1 MKEKLKGKPLS
12 IVMVVKILI
21 WILQSYNFTIS
32 HAQNNQDLC
41 DRSGL
46 VGLYDLTILNYLG
59 FL

>member
-32 HAQNNQDLC
+32 PAQNNQDIC

-46 VGLYDLTILNYLG
+46 VGLYDSDNSK
-59 FL
+59 

>member
-12 IVMVVKILI
+12 IVMVVKMLI

-32 HAQNNQDLC
+32 PVQNNQDLC

-46 VGLYDLTILNYLG
+46 VGLYDSDNSK
-59 FL
+59 